1 MAKSASPFTH
11 GRSEVWESPALTTR
25 IVATKKRL
33 GVHLRGL
40 RKGAGWTQEA
50 ASEVIGIHPKH
61 LQRIERGVGNATVAT
76 LVAITAAYKVTMASL
91 FDEPAA
97 DP

>member
-11 GRSEVWESPALTTR
+11 GRSEVWDNPALTRR
-25 IVATKKRL
+25 IVAAKKRL
-33 GVHLRGL
+33 GIHLRAL
-40 RKGAGWTQEA
+40 QKTAGWTQEA

-76 LVAITAAYKVTMASL
+76 LVAITVAYKVTMASL
-91 FDEPAA
+91 FEEPATEK
-97 DP
+97 